1 MGVITQDVE
10 KVFPDL
16 VTTDEQGRKMVHYE
30 ARA

>member
-16 VTTDEQGRKMVHYE
+16 VTTDEQGPQWSTT
-30 ARA
+30 RA